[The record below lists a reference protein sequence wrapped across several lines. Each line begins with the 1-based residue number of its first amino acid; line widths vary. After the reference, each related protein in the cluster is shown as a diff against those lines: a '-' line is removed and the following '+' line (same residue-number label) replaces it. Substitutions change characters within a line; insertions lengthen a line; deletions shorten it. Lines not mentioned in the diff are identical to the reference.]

1 MNKPKGVTMDQELQ
15 EYLNVIGETVTRT
28 LIDYMDKKSKDFDV
42 HEKFNSNLNKVKN
55 TLDINKQRIVKEVT
69 EKCREQGIVLPLTIG
84 E

>member
-1 MNKPKGVTMDQELQ
+1 MDQELQ